1 MAAPTQIWRYD
12 RNADANRSHAALEH
26 AFMFSH
32 IRFGGDCNRGNR
44 NNTPLKSGEGRLG
57 KLPTHPSYLIRRK
70 LSAHK
75 NGGKA
80 PFGIPPTLT
89 AKSLPNA
96 PQLKQAL

>member
-1 MAAPTQIWRYD
+1 
-12 RNADANRSHAALEH
+12 
-26 AFMFSH
+26 
-32 IRFGGDCNRGNR
+32 
-44 NNTPLKSGEGRLG
+44 LG